1 MLKNFASVT
10 AYVTPLLQATV
21 SDFRIDKYLNDFSE
35 ECSFI
40 EGTNDG
46 AANEIELVD
55 VGSQSSHSQMRL
67 MRTAWNHSSLDMKF
81 MNCTDSRKLLHLIY
95 DTAIPASFYY
105 YT

>member
-46 AANEIELVD
+46 AADETT
-55 VGSQSSHSQMRL
+55 L
-67 MRTAWNHSSLDMKF
+67 MKIKLNSLMLAAKV
-81 MNCTDSRKLLHLIY
+81 
-95 DTAIPASFYY
+95 AIP
-105 YT
+105 